1 MRNIDTAIT
10 KVTQIAIHSLPLFI
24 VIIVVLA
31 ICFLG
36 YNIYKETM
44 ESRKLD
50 EIYMEAIQEK
60 LKKQKE
66 KTNSSDS
73 PTNQE

>member
-10 KVTQIAIHSLPLFI
+10 KATQIAFHSLPLFI